1 MHCLRLV
8 EAGLSTLAQD
18 YVRVLADY
26 VVASVAGGHVVE
38 QETVPGWVGYTA
50 YLAEK
55 LKYLVSYLVLQCGGK
70 MPQVNPF
77 CCNYTYITCLQDPV
91 YTTSVGEISEI
102 ADPDWLVSF
111 REAVTTLQYGA
122 HQWDSQ
128 AEYSQYGEGGEQ
140 VDSQAEDLQR

>member
-26 VVASVAGGHVVE
+26 VLAIVAGGHVVE

-55 LKYLVSYLVLQCGGK
+55 LKSLVSELVMQCGK
-70 MPQVNPF
+70 TMSQV
-77 CCNYTYITCLQDPV
+77 
-91 YTTSVGEISEI
+91 
-102 ADPDWLVSF
+102 
-111 REAVTTLQYGA
+111 
-122 HQWDSQ
+122 
-128 AEYSQYGEGGEQ
+128 
-140 VDSQAEDLQR
+140 